1 MITYSVSL
9 SNQRGIKCQI
19 NTALETKRSYFFKS
33 FSLYYTCNYFG
44 DHELASYD
52 YVTQLSL
59 NLIQGSSS
67 N

>member
-1 MITYSVSL
+1 MKTYSVSL
-9 SNQRGIKCQI
+9 SNKRGINCQI
-19 NTALETKRSYFFKS
+19 NTALETKRLYFFKS
-33 FSLYYTCNYFG
+33 FSLYYTCNYFR

-52 YVTQLSL
+52 CVTQLWL